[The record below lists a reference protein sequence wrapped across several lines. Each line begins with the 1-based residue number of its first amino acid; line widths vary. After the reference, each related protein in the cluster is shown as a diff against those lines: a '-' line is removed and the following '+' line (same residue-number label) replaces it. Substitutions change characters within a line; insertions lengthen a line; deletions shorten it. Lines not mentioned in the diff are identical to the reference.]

1 MNTQNSQPVITLQL
15 EAGTHWLCTCGYSQN
30 TPYCNGAH
38 KGTEFQPL
46 ALELD
51 APQTIEISGSVRAE

>member
-1 MNTQNSQPVITLQL
+1 MNTKSNQQTITLQL
-15 EAGTHWLCTCGYSQN
+15 EAGTHWVCTCGYSQN
-30 TPYCNGAH
+30 LPYCNGAH

-51 APQTIEISGSVRAE
+51 APQTVETSDIRSK